1 MTAPVAPIQSS
12 FKKVEIS
19 QRLLWYSLL
28 FVTLILGIAFFLVP
42 TLIEHAGDFKVVRF
56 ALGSLLGMVFLLNV
70 VTIYQQLKI
79 QRVRQDLA
87 QREEIFRLISENA
100 ADMIALVD
108 GSGRRLYNSP
118 SYERI
123 LGYTAEE
130 LQSTSAFEQIHPDD
144 RQLVQEAAKEAQRGG
159 EPRSIVYR
167 MRRKDGTWRV
177 FESTANTIRNS
188 EGKVEKLVI
197 VNRDITD
204 RQHLEEQFRQAQK
217 MEAVGRLS
225 GGIAHD
231 FNNLLSVIIGYS
243 ESVQEQLPE
252 ASSLHRSVGE
262 ILKAGER
269 AASLTRQLLAFS
281 RQQVLSPK
289 VLDLNAIVTDM
300 EKMLR
305 RVIGEDIELSTKL
318 DPALGRLKADQS
330 QIEQIVMNLAV
341 NARDAMPH
349 GGKLFVQSENIV
361 MDEDFVRRYSYPV
374 QTGAYVCLTVADTGV
389 GMDALTKARVFEPF
403 FTTKEKGKGTGLGL
417 STVYGVVK
425 QTGGYIDIESSLGE
439 GTSFKIYLPRVDAA
453 VTIEKPRVESP
464 ASLKGNET
472 ILLVED
478 EASLRTLT
486 RTSLEACG
494 YTILEASDG
503 ADALEV
509 SRQHPKPIDLVLTDI
524 VMPGMGGNALG
535 QQLSQERPGIQIVY
549 MSGYTPFESQA
560 AIGAESFFLMKPFT
574 RDALR
579 QKIHEALKNCVTAGA
594 ASEGSRRA
602 ASLARA
608 ASTPK
613 ILVVDDDEEIVSLF
627 RARLADSFE
636 VIATGD
642 SEEAIA
648 LSLKH
653 KPDCILV
660 DLSLPKV
667 GGLELCRTLKS
678 LSTTSPIPIFVISG
692 EPASA
697 YRDLCLNNG
706 ATEYLEKPLNFT
718 MLRTRLSQI
727 SNTQRRERRY
737 QARARLSLTLKLK
750 VIDEKGTALEFVT
763 ATEDVSARGF
773 LCPCPGNLAPDTIVD
788 VFVVTA
794 GLEREAGRA
803 RVAHVKWPGT
813 PAQRFGFQFLE
824 EPRGWIPAW
833 DSRDS
838 VAEEQ
843 HFGFV
848 TAKND

>member
-1 MTAPVAPIQSS
+1 MTPPVPPIQLSL
-12 FKKVEIS
+12 KKAEIG
-19 QRLLWYSLL
+19 QRLLWCSLL
-28 FVTLILGIAFFLVP
+28 LVTLILGIAYVSAP
-42 TLIEHAGDFKVVRF
+42 ILIEHAVDFKVVRL
-56 ALGSLLGMVFLLNV
+56 ALGALLGMVFLLDI
-70 VTIYQQLKI
+70 VTIYQQLKF
-79 QRVRQDLA
+79 QRIREDLL

-123 LGYTAEE
+123 LGYTAEQ

-167 MRRKDGTWRV
+167 MSHKDGSWRV
-177 FESTANTIRNS
+177 FESTANTIRNA

-243 ESVQEQLPE
+243 ESVQEQVPE
-252 ASSLHRSVGE
+252 TSSLHRSMGE

-281 RQQVLSPK
+281 RQQVLTPK

-349 GGKLFVQSENIV
+349 GGKLIVQTENMV

-374 QTGAYVCLTVADTGV
+374 QTGAYVCLTVADTGI
-389 GMDALTKARVFEPF
+389 GMDAQTKARVFEPF

-453 VTIEKPRVESP
+453 MTLEKPRVESP

-486 RTSLEACG
+486 RTTLEACG
-494 YTILEASDG
+494 YTLLEASDG

-509 SRQHPKPIDLVLTDI
+509 SRQHAKSIDLLLTDI
-524 VMPGMGGNALG
+524 VMPGMGGIALA

-560 AIGAESFFLMKPFT
+560 AIGTESFFLMKPFT

-579 QKIHEALKNCVTAGA
+579 QKIHEALKSRVLVGTGNGD
-594 ASEGSRRA
+594 SRRGS
-602 ASLARA
+602 SLARNT
-608 ASTPK
+608 SMPK
-613 ILVVDDDEEIVSLF
+613 ILVVDDDEKMVSLF
-627 RARLADSFE
+627 RTRLADSYE
-636 VIATGD
+636 IIDTGD
-642 SEEAIA
+642 SEEALA

-653 KPDCILV
+653 KPDCIIV

-667 GGLELCRTLKS
+667 GGLELCRTLTS

-692 EPASA
+692 KPAST

-706 ATEYLEKPLNFT
+706 ASEYIEKPLDFT
-718 MLRTRLSQI
+718 MLRARLSQI

-737 QARARLSLTLKLK
+737 QARARLSLSLKLK
-750 VIDEKGTALEFVT
+750 VIDEKGTTQEFLT

-773 LCPCPGNLAPDTIVD
+773 LCPCSGNLAPDTIVD
-788 VFVVTA
+788 VFIVTA

-803 RVAHVKWPGT
+803 RVAHVKWSGT
-813 PAQRFGFQFLE
+813 PVQRYGFQFIE
-824 EPRGWIPAW
+824 EPKGWIPAW
-833 DSRDS
+833 DSKDS
-838 VAEEQ
+838 AMDEH
-843 HFGFV
+843 HFGV
-848 TAKND
+848 VAVENK